1 MKLLT
6 PQQMKMI
13 DKTAIDQLG
22 IPGIVLME
30 NAALQVVAKASGL
43 IKNKKDAKITVVAGP
58 GNNGGDAFAVARHLL
73 LMGYTVSVYSSCG
86 IEDIAGDALINAK
99 ILLNM
104 GLSIPVLCDEESLK
118 RLEVS
123 CLESDLVIDGL
134 LGTGLNRNVEGML
147 DRVIDTINENSRLIL
162 SIDIASG
169 VDGLTGEV
177 RGNCIKADATVTFFM
192 PKVGMVQYPGADY
205 MGELTVADIGIPYAL
220 AEDLNTP
227 WLLEKSDIKAL
238 MPERPD
244 NSHKGTFGK
253 VLAVAGSKGM
263 AGAAYLCAA
272 AAYRTGTGL
281 FKLAVPESLWS
292 TVSTLIPEAVI
303 ELMPEKDGHIHIND
317 GSLLKNLVENA
328 DAVLVGP
335 GLSCNDDTLNLLK
348 TLFDCCEK
356 PMVLDAD
363 ALNILA
369 GDKTLLENIRGEAV
383 ITPHPAEMARLA
395 GLTVEEVQKNRLE
408 VAGKFADEF
417 GLTVVLKGAGTV
429 IASNDG
435 RIAINPTGNN
445 GMATAGA
452 GDVLAG
458 MIVSLLGQGLAP
470 FEASCMGVY
479 MHGLSGDLAA
489 GKKGT
494 TSLMASDIV
503 DNIPTAF
510 KHILK

>member
-1 MKLLT
+1 
-6 PQQMKMI
+6 
-13 DKTAIDQLG
+13 
-22 IPGIVLME
+22 
-30 NAALQVVAKASGL
+30 
-43 IKNKKDAKITVVAGP
+43 
-58 GNNGGDAFAVARHLL
+58 
-73 LMGYTVSVYSSCG
+73 
-86 IEDIAGDALINAK
+86 
-99 ILLNM
+99 
-104 GLSIPVLCDEESLK
+104 
-118 RLEVS
+118 
-123 CLESDLVIDGL
+123 
-134 LGTGLNRNVEGML
+134 
-147 DRVIDTINENSRLIL
+147 
-162 SIDIASG
+162 
-169 VDGLTGEV
+169 
-177 RGNCIKADATVTFFM
+177 
-192 PKVGMVQYPGADY
+192 
-205 MGELTVADIGIPYAL
+205 
-220 AEDLNTP
+220 
-227 WLLEKSDIKAL
+227 
-238 MPERPD
+238 
-244 NSHKGTFGK
+244 
-253 VLAVAGSKGM
+253 
-263 AGAAYLCAA
+263 
-272 AAYRTGTGL
+272 
-281 FKLAVPESLWS
+281 
-292 TVSTLIPEAVI
+292 
-303 ELMPEKDGHIHIND
+303 
-317 GSLLKNLVENA
+317 
-328 DAVLVGP
+328 
-335 GLSCNDDTLNLLK
+335 
-348 TLFDCCEK
+348 
-356 PMVLDAD
+356 MVLDAD

-503 DNIPTAF
+503 DNIPAAF